1 MTSSTEKNFS
11 NISRSQLIAF
21 ATIFTALY
29 FVLSYSVS
37 IVIGP
42 LLRGSG
48 AHFFRAFCMV
58 LIAAKLRS
66 PNGPFIMGTISG
78 ILLLLVPAPHSFLY
92 LPGSIVAGFIYDK
105 WLQYGN
111 YYTNSIS
118 RTKIVIGS
126 MLSGFGE
133 SIVVTAGLFLLGFN
147 FTEIIALANS
157 TGLGSTSFI
166 GIWIF
171 SIGKNI
177 VMSFFGAAFAF
188 GFILSLIHI

>member
-1 MTSSTEKNFS
+1 MTSSTENNFS

-126 MLSGFGE
+126 LLSGFGE

-188 GFILSLIHI
+188 GFIKSKLL